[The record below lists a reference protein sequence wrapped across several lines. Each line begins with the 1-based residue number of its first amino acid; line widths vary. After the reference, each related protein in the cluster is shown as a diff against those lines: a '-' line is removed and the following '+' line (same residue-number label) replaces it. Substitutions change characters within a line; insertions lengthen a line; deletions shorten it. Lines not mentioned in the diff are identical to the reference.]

1 MSHPYILTVSNRKGG
16 SGKSTT
22 VVNLA
27 AEWAAEGNRVLVIDL
42 DTQGHS
48 GLGLGVAAAADG
60 KTAHDIFRDMDFNLE
75 AAIVPTVTP
84 NIDCVPADHLFDGL
98 GAIRKPSMLK
108 RKLEEPSLRGRY
120 DLIIIDT
127 PPALDYLLINALAA
141 ADGVLVPMMPHAL
154 SAEGVRQLARLI
166 YRIATL
172 INPDLHLVALVPVM
186 LNPLIR
192 HHRDVIHA
200 MQAELGRDRL
210 LSGIRTDITLAE
222 AFARRQ
228 PVRAFAPRSRGAVD
242 YGTLAGEL
250 PHLWNWNLNSSL
262 ERRRLA

>member
-1 MSHPYILTVSNRKGG
+1 MDRPYILTVSNRKGG

-27 AEWAAEGNRVLVIDL
+27 AEWAAVGNRVLVVDL

-48 GLGLGVAAAADG
+48 GLGLGVSVASEA
-60 KTAHDIFRDMDFNLE
+60 KTAHDVFRDPDFDL
-75 AAIVPTVTP
+75 ADAIVPTTTA
-84 NIDCVPADHLFDGL
+84 NIDCAPADHMFDGL
-98 GAIRKPSMLK
+98 GAMRKPSMFK
-108 RKLEEPSLRGRY
+108 RKLEAASLRGRY
-120 DLIIIDT
+120 DLIVIDT

-141 ADGVLVPMMPHAL
+141 ADGVLVPMLPHAL
-154 SAEGVRQLARLI
+154 SAEGVRQLARLL

-172 INPDLHLVALVPVM
+172 INPDLNLVALVPVM

-228 PVRAFAPRSRGAVD
+228 PVRAFAPRCRGALD

-250 PHLWNWNLNSSL
+250 PHLWNWNLNSSF
-262 ERRRLA
+262 EKRRIA